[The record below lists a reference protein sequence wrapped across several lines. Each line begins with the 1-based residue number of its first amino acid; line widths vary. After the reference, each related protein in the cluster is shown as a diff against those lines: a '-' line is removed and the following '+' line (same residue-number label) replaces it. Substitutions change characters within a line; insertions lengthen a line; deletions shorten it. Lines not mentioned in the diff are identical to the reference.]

1 MSKTVFD
8 VVHKEITLSALAVSI
23 ADTFALERMHFIK
36 QMGNA
41 YRVFPTSTHTR
52 KSHSIGVYHVTKQT
66 LDHLISENKII
77 VKGVDFKS
85 LSPFEMNQW
94 VKKGNI
100 PVINNSEY
108 EWICIGGLVHDI
120 GHGPAS
126 HTFDELLKEYQSRG
140 LIQPENNWVDH
151 EVRSRDFFK
160 YLVKNSN
167 IDICKYGIDYVCNV
181 IEPGKEYI
189 NDFRFQIVNNK
200 VSGID
205 TDKMD
210 YLVRDSVSI
219 GLYSS
224 INLSRIIGNS
234 SVHYTS
240 SGTFWTFDEK
250 IKDEIFNLFMT
261 RFRLYK
267 YIYNHSKVVKFE
279 MSYSDILKNNKDV
292 ILDCIN
298 SKNIEKFLSFTDENM
313 MWSADKKSRVDFIS
327 RSTYTLSDDGNNDA
341 IKVTENVGFFGKSGF
356 NPFDHLIF
364 YNRKT
369 NEIVPNPNT
378 SIFTNLDKVYETLE
392 FSFLKNL

>member
-8 VVHKEITLSALAVSI
+8 VVHKEIPLSDLAVSI
-23 ADTFALERMHFIK
+23 ADTFVLERLHFIK

-41 YRVFPTSTHTR
+41 YRVFPTATHTR

-66 LDHLISENKII
+66 LDYLISSNKII
-77 VKGVDFKS
+77 IQRGSNVC
-85 LSPFEMNQW
+85 LSPLEMKEW
-94 VKKGNI
+94 VNDGNT
-100 PVINNSEY
+100 PVISELEY

-126 HTFDELLKEYQSRG
+126 HTFDELLKEYQKHG

-151 EVRSRDFFK
+151 EIRSQDFFK
-160 YLVKNSN
+160 YLVENSG
-167 IDICKYGIDYVCNV
+167 IDIVEYGVEYICNI
-181 IEPGKEYI
+181 IEPGAEYV
-189 NDFRFQIVNNK
+189 NDFRFQFVNNK
-200 VSGID
+200 VCGID

-224 INLSRIIGNS
+224 INIPRIISNS
-234 SVHYTS
+234 SVHGTS
-240 SGTFWTFDEK
+240 KGTFWTFDEK
-250 IKDEIFNLFMT
+250 IQDEIFNLFMT

-279 MSYSDILKNNKDV
+279 ISYSDVLENNKDL
-292 ILDCIN
+292 ILECIN
-298 SKNIEKFLSFTDENM
+298 NRDIEQFLKFTDENM
-313 MWSADKKSRVDFIS
+313 MWMADQTSRENFIS
-327 RSTYTLSDDGNNDA
+327 RGTYTLSENGDCDS

-356 NPFDHLIF
+356 NPFDHLLF

-369 NEIVPNPNT
+369 NKILLNPNT
-378 SIFTNLDKVYETLE
+378 SIFTNIEKVYETLE